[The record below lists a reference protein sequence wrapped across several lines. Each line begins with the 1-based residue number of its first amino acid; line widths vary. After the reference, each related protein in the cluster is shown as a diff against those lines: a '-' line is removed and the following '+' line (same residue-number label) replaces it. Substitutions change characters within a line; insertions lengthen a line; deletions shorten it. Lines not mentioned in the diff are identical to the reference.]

1 MKYKIICIIRD
12 RIRRVTRQQCFIKKF
27 HKGDTINVETIR
39 QKVQERLLNHE
50 LYMYL
55 VDIQKL

>member
-1 MKYKIICIIRD
+1 MKFKIICIIRD
-12 RIRRVTRQQCFIKKF
+12 CDMHTQRQQCFIEIF

-55 VDIQKL
+55 IDIQKL